1 MLGTHGEVRFGEQN
15 ANDFS
20 STTTPR
26 CFLFSLAALRSSFLC
41 GAIGLF
47 LAPQRNEERRE
58 TVNQIKL
65 RAAAFGHSLHVR
77 DMNLAAD
84 LTTRDCGRVLVLKHS
99 IATIIQDQ
107 T

>member
-1 MLGTHGEVRFGEQN
+1 MDEVRVESPSLTLFEVALLCSKHTEKCGFWEQKSH
-15 ANDFS
+15 DFS

-58 TVNQIKL
+58 TANQIDL
-65 RAAAFGHSLHVR
+65 RNF
-77 DMNLAAD
+77 
-84 LTTRDCGRVLVLKHS
+84 
-99 IATIIQDQ
+99 
-107 T
+107 